1 MATDSYCGS
10 DAADARVVAAHR
22 RLPLLELS
30 HHGWEH
36 TVARFDVRREPREA
50 LRFGWIV
57 EIDPY
62 DPGAPV
68 RKRTALGRFS
78 HEGASCALAR
88 DGRVAVYSGD
98 DDKFEYLYK
107 FVSRDP
113 CDPRRREAN
122 RDLLDHGTL
131 YVARF
136 DADGS
141 GEWLP
146 LVHGQGPLVESAG
159 FADQGELLIKARE
172 AADLVGATPMDRPE
186 DVEAGAG
193 DGRVFVAFTKNDD
206 RTLESNRRLRR
217 RPRGR
222 LPRRCAESPSG
233 QPVRPHPR
241 DPGAR
246 RRRRRAPVPLE
257 CLPAGR

>member
-1 MATDSYCGS
+1 MARQFSARSPTAPVAGRAWGTYLTAEENLDDYFGGYDSYCGS

-36 TVARFDVRREPREA
+36 TVARFDVRREPLEA

-146 LVHGQGPLVESAG
+146 TR
-159 FADQGELLIKARE
+159 ARP
-172 AADLVGATPMDRPE
+172 GTTGRKCRFRRP
-186 DVEAGAG
+186 
-193 DGRVFVAFTKNDD
+193 GRVAH
-206 RTLESNRRLRR
+206 
-217 RPRGR
+217 
-222 LPRRCAESPSG
+222 
-233 QPVRPHPR
+233 Q
-241 DPGAR
+241 GAR
-246 RRRRRAPVPLE
+246 S
-257 CLPAGR
+257 G